1 MHERPQMNS
10 SNSSRRLLDDNK
22 NNYRCISSTYDDT
35 SRLPMW
41 SVGFARGCCDVYPN
55 KFLTGNQ
62 KRTYFEQGDPGDSN
76 YFKRRGIKNGDAV
89 YVVTSDLPAFIN
101 DVFVKLPM
109 TTKIVLVT
117 GSEDIGTPYEVFH
130 PNRPNFF
137 DYKMSALWPQGQ
149 KLSLKA
155 FLSDTRLS
163 KWIAQNWDLIG
174 CNMYTCSS
182 LSTST
187 DPAAMLAKVIPLP
200 IGLDLHSFAEKK
212 EKDQRRA
219 NALVCEQLDLLH
231 TELLGAPPFVGRI
244 LAILA
249 EFQCTFDSSRIGE
262 GRKKTRGELCRLIL
276 SHQKERDKKTWNQMH
291 EKGYGEGEQDI
302 AAIITHHDHIIVPP
316 SVTILHGR
324 EKKTQKGKEGNSRTT
339 FWHRLRSIAFAF
351 SPAGFGVDTHRTWE
365 ILHMGAVPI
374 VLRSPL
380 DALHR
385 QFPIVIV
392 DQWSDAF
399 APGALNKFKRDIM
412 TRFPQFATGESGV
425 KIPTMG
431 NVGHVNDNGNGT
443 MTTPMILKSKT
454 SPLSPSAP
462 ADGDSIVY
470 SRLGMAYWIDLVQ
483 QEKTKILNKQQTTLL
498 NTFL

>member
-1 MHERPQMNS
+1 
-10 SNSSRRLLDDNK
+10 
-22 NNYRCISSTYDDT
+22 
-35 SRLPMW
+35 MW